1 MISLQTGIK
10 RKKKI
15 KLILSYSGKIIDTGH
30 LKKNIS
36 SKPKVFLFHGNQD
49 KVVLPKFLSETK
61 KFLQQN
67 NFNVN
72 TKLFKNCEHKIP
84 TEGVKLGLEFLKKNM

>member
-1 MISLQTGIK
+1 MKVNEIANLLGASLVVPEGMSAEVEIL
-10 RKKKI
+10 
-15 KLILSYSGKIIDTGH
+15 KLAPINQAAEGDLTFLSNPDYA
-30 LKKNIS
+30 
-36 SKPKVFLFHGNQD
+36 
-49 KVVLPKFLSETK
+49 KFLSETK

-72 TKLFKNCEHKIP
+72 TKLFKNCEHNIP